1 MGCNSLVYVV
11 HRVEFAETD
20 GLFRLIS
27 LKHEFPT
34 AIHQLLNPSSEMQS
48 TEFELDRKH
57 FPYFVIDKDLTLTL
71 VKIYLKPKGK
81 ESLDTTG
88 LRLKINNIDVGIW
101 DSVAGTNMK
110 VSNVALAGSP
120 NPVMKWSINSGVNGL
135 DKEKLDDIR

>member
-1 MGCNSLVYVV
+1 MRCKAQNLSW
-11 HRVEFAETD
+11 
-20 GLFRLIS
+20 
-27 LKHEFPT
+27 
-34 AIHQLLNPSSEMQS
+34 
-48 TEFELDRKH
+48 TENT

-88 LRLKINNIDVGIW
+88 LRLKINNIDVGTW

-135 DKEKLDDIR
+135 DKEKLDDILISLAYTASSSP